1 MIYISFPSVCCLLQY
16 DTLAGSRGGWSSYVR
31 PPGVGRDPPPAK
43 AELNHTLGGDLKGE
57 GPGHSP
63 SLGVGRECLSPESHV
78 KFLWIH
84 WKFSLLHGLHV
95 CL

>member
-1 MIYISFPSVCCLLQY
+1 M
-16 DTLAGSRGGWSSYVR
+16 R

-43 AELNHTLGGDLKGE
+43 AELNHTLGGSLKGE

-78 KFLWIH
+78 KVPLD
-84 WKFSLLHGLHV
+84 SLEV
-95 CL
+95 FNASWVACLFRNLMH